1 MKLLLVSL
9 PWKNKC
15 VKEEDFCSEKED
27 FIDVQDLF

>member
-15 VKEEDFCSEKED
+15 VKEEDFSLEKED
-27 FIDVQDLF
+27 FIGVQDLF